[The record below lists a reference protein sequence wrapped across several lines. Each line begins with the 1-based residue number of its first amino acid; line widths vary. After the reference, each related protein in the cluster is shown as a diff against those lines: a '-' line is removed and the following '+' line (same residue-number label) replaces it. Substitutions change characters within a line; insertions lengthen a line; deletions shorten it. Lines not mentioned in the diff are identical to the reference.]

1 MVHNDNNEIIF
12 VHKVENE
19 EGKRVTSAK
28 VFKLNKYFIM
38 KIKEIFIN
46 C

>member
-1 MVHNDNNEIIF
+1 MVHNDNNEIVF

-28 VFKLNKYFIM
+28 SIWVK
-38 KIKEIFIN
+38 
-46 C
+46 